1 MVKKE
6 GKQFISMSKSMSG
19 EVVDMS
25 HDHEGTGEIAIQE
38 QVVGLSYVEV
48 TRGRTVEL
56 APYEFA
62 RFDVGMRVYVPSIVK
77 EDVYA
82 AVDEYVSQMV
92 AFESEGLA
100 GRPYEISI
108 SDESASIV
116 SKCVGRSVTLS
127 YGLTLK
133 TDKKFESARI
143 DVGRS
148 KYISDDGSVVDAYI
162 QIGDVVGKIIDD
174 EQKKIKGNG
183 TAGI

>member
-1 MVKKE
+1 
-6 GKQFISMSKSMSG
+6 MSG

-38 QVVGLSYVEV
+38 QVVGLPYVEV

-62 RFDVGMRVYVPSIVK
+62 RFDIGMRVYVPSGIDG
-77 EDVYA
+77 DVYG

-92 AFESEGLA
+92 AFEIAGLSGKSADVSVSNESEELVA
-100 GRPYEISI
+100 
-108 SDESASIV
+108 
-116 SKCVGRSVTLS
+116 KCIGRSVTLS

-133 TDKKFESARI
+133 TDKKFESVRI

-148 KYISDDGSVVDAYI
+148 MYVSDGDSIVDAFHHV
-162 QIGDVVGKIIDD
+162 GDEVGRIIDD
-174 EQKKIKGNG
+174 EQKKIRGNG
-183 TAGI
+183 SSGI